1 MGKDAKIGVP
11 KKKVDSRDFIKKL
24 LEKRQENKK
33 KQTKREG

>member
-1 MGKDAKIGVP
+1 MGKDVKIRIP
-11 KKKVDSRDFIKKL
+11 HKKVGGKDFIKKL

>member
-11 KKKVDSRDFIKKL
+11 KKKVSGKDFIKKL

-33 KQTKREG
+33 KQTKR